1 MRNIA
6 FQNAKLRVEVKS
18 DADQSV
24 LDEIFFD
31 RDYALI
37 EPIIKS
43 ARNGILDV
51 GAHKGFFVLYAR
63 VLNPNVPI
71 YAYEPE
77 ENNFRELKNHL
88 LENKIANVFPKN
100 VAIAGKEGSV
110 ILHLSDDSHNH
121 TLLPVL
127 PSFEQKKVNAV
138 MIENVLKKIG
148 KCDLI
153 KMDCEG
159 SEFQILETAPDSV
172 FKSVPVFFLEYH
184 EYNDEM
190 RASKLKSLFE
200 SKGFNVEIYPSRYDK
215 RMGFLFAKQKS
226 SSN

>member
-1 MRNIA
+1 MRQIA
-6 FQNAKLRVEVKS
+6 FQNAKLKVDVQS

-31 RDYALI
+31 RDYSII
-37 EPIIKS
+37 EPQIKS
-43 ARNGILDV
+43 AKNGILDV
-51 GAHKGFFVLYAR
+51 GAHKGFFILYAR

-77 ENNFRELKNHL
+77 ENNFRELKKHL
-88 LENKIANVFPKN
+88 LENRIENAFPKN

-110 ILHLSDDSHNH
+110 VLHISDDSHNH

-127 PSFEQKKVNAV
+127 PSFNEKKVNAV
-138 MIENVLKKIG
+138 LLENVLKKMG

-159 SEFQILETAPDSV
+159 SEFQIFENAPDLV
-172 FKSVPVFFLEYH
+172 FEAVPVFFLEYH
-184 EYNDEM
+184 EFTDEM
-190 RASKLKSLFE
+190 RVANLKSLFD
-200 SKGFNVEIYPSRYDK
+200 SKGFKVKIYPSRYDK
-215 RMGFLFAKQKS
+215 RMGFLLAERK
-226 SSN
+226 